1 MFQKWGL
8 LIKSAR
14 PRQWTK
20 NLVVFAA
27 IIFSGRLFEQE
38 LLLKT
43 VFAFISLCFLSGSI
57 YILNDV
63 LDREKDRLHPKKK
76 NRPIASGAV
85 SLSEGIIA
93 LFSFMILSLLFGYLA
108 GTGYLY
114 GAGFYLILQTAYS
127 FFLKNIV
134 LVDIITISAGFVV
147 RAIAGAWT
155 IGVPISPWLLICAAL
170 LALFLAASKRRHEL
184 EILKSDS
191 SNHRPVLR
199 EYSKE
204 LLDSLT
210 STLSAATITSYSLY
224 TFFSHDQR
232 NYRMM
237 LTVPFVIYGV
247 LRYQYLVFQK
257 GKGGRPEEILLRD
270 KPTLIN
276 TALWMLTVI
285 WVIYSS

>member
-1 MFQKWGL
+1 MIRRWGL

-27 IIFSGRLFEQE
+27 IIFSGRLFEHE

-57 YILNDV
+57 YILNDI

-85 SLSEGIIA
+85 SLSEAIIA
-93 LFSFMILSLLFGYLA
+93 LIFFIIISAVFGYLA

-114 GAGFYLILQTAYS
+114 GAGLYFILQTAYS
-127 FFLKNIV
+127 FFLKNII
-134 LVDIITISAGFVV
+134 LVDIITIASGFVV

-184 EILKSDS
+184 ELLKSDS
-191 SNHRPVLR
+191 SNHRPVLQ

-210 STLSAATITSYSLY
+210 STLSAATITSCSLY
-224 TFFSHDQR
+224 TFFSHNQR

-237 LTVPFVIYGV
+237 LTIPFIIYGV
-247 LRYQYLVFQK
+247 LRYQYLVLRK

-276 TALWMLTVI
+276 MALWMLTVL
-285 WVIYSS
+285 WVIYNS